1 MAWLLD
7 ALPDSAGG
15 PLPPA
20 LKVAGTNGKGS
31 TAALA
36 AAILTE
42 LGFET
47 GLYTSPHFLEWP
59 ERIRIDGDP
68 VGEELLAPA
77 LTWFF
82 EAAREYAAEFP
93 SDVFSAFEA
102 ATAVALH
109 VYGHLDLDALVVEAG
124 IGGRLDS
131 TWAFP
136 GRRVGLTSIDLEHV
150 DLLGKSCIDIA
161 LEKAG
166 LCPDGGVLVTG
177 RLPSDVLRRLENAL
191 ALREVEVVAVE
202 RQARLEVRRVTASG
216 TVFDL
221 ATAPRGWLPDL
232 DMDEVELA
240 LPGRHQ
246 AENAAVAVLLV
257 REWLAAHGP
266 EVGAHDLEDAV
277 REAWRKIVLPG
288 RFQRLAAPGNGSG
301 AWGAGVWV
309 DAGHTPAALA
319 AVAETS
325 QAAFPEPP
333 VLLVGTS
340 DGRDPAM
347 LEPLLEHA
355 RAAVVTHPT
364 RRGAEPQPVADVLR
378 GLRPGLPVEIHR
390 LPREAL
396 EAACGLA
403 RRAGCPVLVA
413 GSLFLAGE
421 VAGAGVGEV
430 GAARG

>member
-1 MAWLLD
+1 MAWLAD
-7 ALPDSAGG
+7 ALPESAGG

-36 AAILTE
+36 AAVLTE

-59 ERIRIDGDP
+59 ERIRIDGEP
-68 VGEELLAPA
+68 VGEERLVPA

-93 SDVFSAFEA
+93 GDHVSAFEA

-150 DLLGKSCIDIA
+150 ELLGRSTIDIA

-177 RLPSDVLRRLENAL
+177 RLPADVLRRLENAL
-191 ALREVEVVAVE
+191 ALREVEVLAVE
-202 RQARLEVRRVTASG
+202 RQARLHVRRVSASG

-221 ATAPRGWLPDL
+221 ATTPRGWLPDL

-266 EVGAHDLEDAV
+266 EVGAHDLEEAV
-277 REAWRKIVLPG
+277 REAWGKIVVPG
-288 RFQRLAAPGNGSG
+288 RFQRLASSGANGS
-301 AWGAGVWV
+301 GVWV

-325 QAAFPEPP
+325 QAAFPEAP

-340 DGRDPAM
+340 EGRDPAM

-364 RRGAEPQPVADVLR
+364 ERGAEPQPVADVLR
-378 GLRPGLPVEIHR
+378 GMRPELPVEVHR
-390 LPREAL
+390 QPSEAL
-396 EAACGLA
+396 EAACALA

-421 VAGAGVGEV
+421 VAGSGVGST
-430 GAARG
+430 ARG